1 MLVFQSLKTGSK
13 WKCQMIHYK
22 ELPTLEVNRDK
33 SFPSLRLASRLR
45 LKQWTHVIS
54 IRTFPSVLYF
64 CSCCFL
70 LLSSFNLVPAV
81 VQVVQLVPVTGSVDW
96 STVSSSPHA
105 KVSLDKTLNPKS
117 ISVCECW
124 LKPSGTD
131 RSAAWMCVTGYM
143 RHVAES
149 AVSRQ
154 DLCKYDIIY
163 KQPTLFIFTFFHFH
177 CVFILPGCMP

>member
-1 MLVFQSLKTGSK
+1 MSSLFGLSQVFF
-13 WKCQMIHYK
+13 I
-22 ELPTLEVNRDK
+22 
-33 SFPSLRLASRLR
+33 
-45 LKQWTHVIS
+45 
-54 IRTFPSVLYF
+54 F

-163 KQPTLFIFTFFHFH
+163 KQPTLFIFTFFTFI
-177 CVFILPGCMP
+177 VFLFCQGACLIFSHPVLCWIIHHSVLRGVQVQRS

>member
-1 MLVFQSLKTGSK
+1 MLSLFGLSQVFF
-13 WKCQMIHYK
+13 I
-22 ELPTLEVNRDK
+22 
-33 SFPSLRLASRLR
+33 
-45 LKQWTHVIS
+45 
-54 IRTFPSVLYF
+54 F

-177 CVFILPGCMP
+177 CVFILPGCMPYFLSSSVMLNYSSFSLMWSSGPEIIIEAKRHF